1 MKKLQLGIRGGGVK
15 SLTSIGVLEAL
26 CEYDI
31 KVSEISGTS
40 IGSVVASLFGVG
52 KTPEEI
58 FKLFKESLVELYTSA
73 TRIKGGKGSSV
84 IEQSVNAICDNKT
97 LGDTEIPIIISSN
110 IGGFIYTCPFIF
122 SQLHTPDVTLGSACR
137 ASSSF
142 PFLYERYSSI
152 VNGRKLKFYD
162 GGMVANP
169 AVPIKNE
176 EEIFVLS
183 TFQKKKENTRSMY
196 ANAWMRPE
204 KYADVII
211 KPSIANLKTL
221 GKPADVE
228 TAFMLGYSAAKKKI
242 KQIKELL

>member
-1 MKKLQLGIRGGGVK
+1 
-15 SLTSIGVLEAL
+15 
-26 CEYDI
+26 
-31 KVSEISGTS
+31 
-40 IGSVVASLFGVG
+40 
-52 KTPEEI
+52 
-58 FKLFKESLVELYTSA
+58 
-73 TRIKGGKGSSV
+73 
-84 IEQSVNAICDNKT
+84 
-97 LGDTEIPIIISSN
+97 
-110 IGGFIYTCPFIF
+110 
-122 SQLHTPDVTLGSACR
+122 
-137 ASSSF
+137 
-142 PFLYERYSSI
+142 
-152 VNGRKLKFYD
+152 
-162 GGMVANP
+162 MVANP

-196 ANAWMRPE
+196 ANAWLRPE